1 MTRSLLTDFELGQY
15 CISHIPLAVPIPPAC
30 AGAGSGSESIDYRYN
45 SNLHAP
51 YTMQTGVTLERQLTR
66 FANIALTYLNSRGV
80 HQFYT
85 DNVNPINPANP
96 TTTPPNPIF
105 QYESEGIFKQ
115 NQFIVNG
122 SVRMGAKLS
131 VWGYYVLNY
140 ADSDTS
146 GPTTLISIP
155 GEPWK
160 DYGRSSYDYR
170 NRIFLGGTMGL
181 PYAFRLS
188 PFMVYSAGVPFNI
201 TTGTDPFGDSEY
213 NVRPA
218 SAPCTPATQT
228 KFGCFV
234 IPATA
239 NYTTYTPIPAYYG
252 EGPGRFALMLRLIKT
267 F

>member
-1 MTRSLLTDFELGQY
+1 
-15 CISHIPLAVPIPPAC
+15 
-30 AGAGSGSESIDYRYN
+30 
-45 SNLHAP
+45 
-51 YTMQTGVTLERQLTR
+51 
-66 FANIALTYLNSRGV
+66 
-80 HQFYT
+80 
-85 DNVNPINPANP
+85 
-96 TTTPPNPIF
+96 
-105 QYESEGIFKQ
+105 
-115 NQFIVNG
+115 
-122 SVRMGAKLS
+122 MGAKLS
-131 VWGYYVLNY
+131 VWGYYVLNH

-188 PFMVYSAGVPFNI
+188 PFMVYSSGVPFNI

-252 EGPGRFALMLRLIKT
+252 EGPGRFALMLRLSKT
-267 F
+267 FGFGPVVEGANGRSGPGGPGGGGGTFGRPGGGGGGGRGGGFFGDSGA